1 MKRIG
6 IILII
11 HYKTAYFKTEAKALH
26 MDASENATRG
36 EIIHKLDFFYLSHI
50 FVSFYHIFVSFYP
63 SNCRKQKHLFSQPF
77 SAHFISLDPSHL
89 QHDFTFAL
97 LHLT

>member
-36 EIIHKLDFFYLSHI
+36 EIIHKLYLIKLSEAI
-50 FVSFYHIFVSFYP
+50 
-63 SNCRKQKHLFSQPF
+63 
-77 SAHFISLDPSHL
+77 ASL
-89 QHDFTFAL
+89 
-97 LHLT
+97 